1 MKKFFQKSFALLM
14 TLCLITSMAAT
25 SALAADYDSNPDD
38 APIIIGQYDGPL
50 TIVSRGI
57 EIPTS
62 NVRIRS
68 TATYDKDDGVQVSIE
83 LYTPA
88 LEFPKA
94 KFKSMT
100 GTVDVEIGRKTTS
113 KAFYKS
119 SNGATTISTDV
130 NTGATGNSGARG
142 TVDVAGYAVA
152 ENAIADGGAFGI
164 SYDIVIP

>member
-1 MKKFFQKSFALLM
+1 MKRFLTKSFALLM
-14 TLCLITSMAAT
+14 ALCLSISLVAT
-25 SALAADYDSNPDD
+25 SALAVNYGSDVKEE
-38 APIIIGQYDGPL
+38 PIIIGQYDGPL
-50 TIVSRGI
+50 TITARGI
-57 EIPTS
+57 DVPSS

-68 TATYDKDDGVQVSIE
+68 TASYDKDDGVQVSIE

-88 LEFPKA
+88 LEFPKP
-94 KFKSMT
+94 KFKSMA

-119 SNGATTISTDV
+119 ANGSTTISTDV

-142 TVDVAGYAVA
+142 TVSVAGYATA
-152 ENAIADGGAFGI
+152 EGALNDGGAFGI